1 VTFTFAVSSTIG
13 TPGGSVTL
21 SSGNVPVAT
30 APLVDGQAVFSL
42 SSLNAGTHLLA
53 AQYAG
58 AGGFA
63 ASDSPTMTH
72 SVARATTATVLRSSA
87 NPSRTGQAVTF
98 TATVNPV
105 APGGG
110 VPTGSVE
117 FLRDGVV
124 LGTRPVVNG
133 MAQWTTSA
141 LTAGK
146 HVIHARY
153 TGTSNYTASTSVAF
167 QQSVK
172 GGGK

>member
-1 VTFTFAVSSTIG
+1 L
-13 TPGGSVTL
+13 TL
-21 SSGNVPVAT
+21 LSGNVPVAT
-30 APLVDGQAVFSL
+30 APLVDGQAIFSL
-42 SSLNAGTHLLA
+42 SSLDAGTHLLA
-53 AQYAG
+53 AHYAG

-63 ASDSPTMTH
+63 GSSSPTVTH
-72 SVARATTATVLRSSA
+72 SVARASTASVLRSSA

-117 FLRDGVV
+117 FLRNGVV
-124 LGTRPVVNG
+124 LAALPLING
-133 MAQWTTSA
+133 SAQWTTTA
-141 LTAGK
+141 LTVGK

-153 TGTSNYTASTSVAF
+153 TGTSNYTASTSVAL